1 MIQMNIMIGFVSMSG
16 NTEDIV
22 QILQS
27 ELERKGCTVH
37 IQELDQ
43 LYPSDFAQYDAVLL
57 GSYTWGDGDLPYE
70 AEDFVD
76 ELGEST
82 LNGLAA
88 AAFGSGDL
96 DYPKYCAAVDT
107 LEQTLASAGATI
119 VVPGLKMEFD
129 PNTPEKQAACRTFAN
144 DFFVRAQRL
153 HA

>member
-22 QILQS
+22 HLLRA

-43 LYPSDFAQYDAVLL
+43 LYPSDFSQYDAVLL

-70 AEDFVD
+70 AEDFVED
-76 ELGEST
+76 LADSD
-82 LNGLAA
+82 LKGLAA
-88 AAFGSGDL
+88 AAFGSGDR
-96 DYPKYCAAVDT
+96 DYPKYCAAVDL
-107 LEQTLASAGATI
+107 LEQTLQSAGAI
-119 VVPGLKMEFD
+119 VIAPGLKIEFEPD
-129 PNTPEKQAACRTFAN
+129 TPEKQAACHTFAEE
-144 DFFVRAQRL
+144 FFERAQRL